1 MANDR
6 LAFIATNDLV
16 ALTRGRGLPSA
27 DLVMASGVGWV
38 PADLAINSFGHL
50 IEPNPF
56 GALGDLRLIP
66 DPESK
71 WAFPTPGGDI
81 DFYLADQ
88 TLPDGSP
95 WECCPRTNLKQA
107 LARLS
112 ADHGLSLTVAFEH
125 EFALLDATQAT
136 VGPGAFTIAGLT
148 GGEPFGSRARS
159 NLSAAGI
166 EWENWL
172 PEYGPGQFEVTVRPT
187 DALRAADIAVLTR
200 EIVRE
205 SARQEGLRAT
215 FAPLLDPNAVGNGV
229 HVHMSLWRD
238 GQQMT
243 FDASGP
249 AGLSPLASQACAGIL
264 THAAAILA
272 WTAPS
277 RVSFLRLTPHRW
289 SSAGAFVGLHN
300 REALLRVSPMAP
312 GDTVGR
318 TFNIEYRAADAT
330 ANPHL
335 VLAALV
341 HAMCDGLDRAASI
354 DRVLTGHIDD
364 EVFDPLPPTVDAAQ
378 DAFLADETARS
389 WFADDLVTTAAAVRR
404 GEEENLAGLS
414 EAERCRA
421 YAEVL

>member
-1 MANDR
+1 MSDDR
-6 LAFIATNDLV
+6 LAFVATNDLV

-27 DLVMASGVGWV
+27 DLSVTSGVGWV

-50 IEPNPF
+50 VEPNPF

-66 DPESK
+66 DPK
-71 WAFPTPGGDI
+71 TKCAFPLPGGDV

-107 LARLS
+107 LARLL
-112 ADHGLSLTVAFEH
+112 ADHRLSLTVAFEH
-125 EFALLDATQAT
+125 EFALLDATDRQA
-136 VGPGAFTIAGLT
+136 GPGAFTIGGLT
-148 GGEPFGSRARS
+148 AGEPFGSRARR
-159 NLSAAGI
+159 NLNGAGI

-172 PEYGPGQFEVTVRPT
+172 PEYGPGQFEVTVRPS
-187 DALRAADIAVLTR
+187 DALRAADAAVLTR
-200 EIVRE
+200 EIIRE

-243 FDASGP
+243 FDVSGP
-249 AGLSPLASQACAGIL
+249 AGLSPSASQACAGIL
-264 THAAAILA
+264 THTSALLA

-300 REALLRVSPMAP
+300 REALLRVSPMVP

-341 HAMCDGLDRAASI
+341 HAMCDGLERAAPI

-364 EVFDPLPPTVDAAQ
+364 EVFDPLPPTVDAAHE
-378 DAFLADETARS
+378 AFLADEIAQS

-404 GEEENLAGLS
+404 GEEEHLAGLS